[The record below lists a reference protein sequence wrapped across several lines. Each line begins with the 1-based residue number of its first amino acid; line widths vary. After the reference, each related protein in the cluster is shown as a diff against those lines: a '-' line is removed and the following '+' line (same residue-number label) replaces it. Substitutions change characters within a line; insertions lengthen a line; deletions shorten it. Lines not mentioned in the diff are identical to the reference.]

1 MRIKSFKNFIS
12 ESEEETYSFS
22 ELSPE
27 AKKNALDNNRDI
39 NVDYEGWSDPVIE
52 GFKED
57 MEEIGIGD
65 LEVYYTGFYSQGD
78 GASFTTDYIDSTLF
92 LNKMA
97 EHDTE
102 GLKKSQYSKTP
113 WYLSKIDLEK
123 KGAGDYEDLI
133 GDLTDIGIKTKGK
146 VNPENIKISV
156 VSNDSRY
163 SHENTVEAE
172 VELEDTDDLE
182 WSYQEVLE
190 FESDL
195 ASHITSYI
203 RNFCK
208 QLYRSLS
215 KDYDMLTSD
224 ESVQETIEAND
235 YRFDEEGNLA

>member
-1 MRIKSFKNFIS
+1 MRIKTFSNFIS

-27 AKKNALDNNRDI
+27 AKENALDNNRDI

-57 MEEIGIGD
+57 MEKIGIKD
-65 LEVYYTGFYSQGD
+65 LEVSFTGFHSQGD
-78 GASFTTDYIDSTLF
+78 GASFTTDDIDSTLF

-97 EHDTE
+97 EYDTE
-102 GLKKSQYSKTP
+102 GLKNSQYSKTP

-123 KGAGDYEDLI
+123 KRAGDYEDLI
-133 GDLTDIGIKTKGK
+133 GDLADIGIKTKMN
-146 VNPENIKISV
+146 VNPENIRISV
-156 VSNDSRY
+156 VRKDSRY
-163 SHENTVEAE
+163 SHENTVEAD
-172 VELEDTDDLE
+172 VELEDIDDLG
-182 WSYQEVLE
+182 WSYQQVSE

-195 ASHITSYI
+195 AKHITSYI
-203 RNFCK
+203 RGFCK

-215 KDYDMLTSD
+215 NDHDMLTSD
-224 ESVQETIEAND
+224 KSVEETIEAND